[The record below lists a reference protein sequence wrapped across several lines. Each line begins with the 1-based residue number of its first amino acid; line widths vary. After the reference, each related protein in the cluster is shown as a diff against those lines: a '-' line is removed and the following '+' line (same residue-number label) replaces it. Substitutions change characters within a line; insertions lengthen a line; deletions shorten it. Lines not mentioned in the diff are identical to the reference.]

1 MNGNIKGLNELL
13 ESELPQFQLNDQALL
28 RNLLYKYSMH
38 KAQATN

>member
-1 MNGNIKGLNELL
+1 MNGNIKGLNVLFEI
-13 ESELPQFQLNDQALL
+13 ELPHLQLNDQALM